1 MNAIRIHETGGT
13 EVLKFENLPDPEY
26 KSHEIL
32 VKIESIS
39 VNFSDT
45 LIRRGLYPYMP
56 ELPAILGNEAAG
68 TITEVGADVKGL
80 KIGQKVIAFGYPSY
94 ATLVAVPASRVIP
107 LPDNIDL
114 DEAAALPIIYQTAYH
129 MLHTVKRIRAG
140 ETVLIYAAAG
150 GVGTAVIQ
158 LGKLAGIKMIGLT
171 STDEKAWEITAQG
184 IDHVINYKTE
194 NVIDRVLELTDNKG
208 VDLILDCV
216 GGPNFGDNFKMLN
229 TLGHLIWFGIAAGNP
244 SVNLLSELGKEPA
257 KSYAVS
263 MFHLYAIINN
273 PKLMAESFKTLI
285 GYLAEGKIKP
295 IIHDRVPLKEV
306 AKAHD
311 ILEKHQNIGK
321 VLLKP

>member
-1 MNAIRIHETGGT
+1 MNAVRIHEIGGS
-13 EVLKFENLPDPEY
+13 EVLKYEELPDPEI
-26 KSHEIL
+26 KGHEVL
-32 VKIESIS
+32 VNIESIS

-56 ELPAILGNEAAG
+56 EFPAILGNEAAG
-68 TITEVGADVKGL
+68 IITSVGADVEGL
-80 KIGQKVIAFGYPSY
+80 IIGQKVIVFGYPSY

-129 MLHTVKRIRAG
+129 MLHTVKRIKAG

-150 GVGTAVIQ
+150 GVGTALIQ

-171 STDEKAWEITAQG
+171 STDVKAEEITAQG
-184 IDHVINYKTE
+184 IDHVINYKNE
-194 NVIDRVLELTDNKG
+194 NVVERVLELTDGTG

-216 GGPNFGDNFKMLN
+216 GGPDFADNFKMMN
-229 TLGHLIWFGIAAGNP
+229 TMGHLIWFGIAAGNP
-244 SVNLLSELGKEPA
+244 SVNLLAELGKEPA

-273 PKLMAESFKTLI
+273 PKLMAESFGTLI
-285 GYLAEGKIKP
+285 GYLAKGNIKP
-295 IIHDRVPLKEV
+295 VIHDRIPLAET
-306 AKAHD
+306 ARAHD
-311 ILEKHQNIGK
+311 ILENHENIGK

>member
-1 MNAIRIHETGGT
+1 MKGVRIHETGGT
-13 EVLKFENLPDPEY
+13 EVLMFETLPDPEY
-26 KSHEIL
+26 KDHEVL

-56 ELPAILGNEAAG
+56 EFPAILGNEAAG
-68 TITEVGADVKGL
+68 TIIALGDDVKGL
-80 KIGQKVIAFGYPSY
+80 TVGQKVIVFGYPSY
-94 ATLVAVPASRVIP
+94 ATLATVPGSRVIP
-107 LPDNIDL
+107 IPENIDL
-114 DEAAALPIIYQTAYH
+114 DEAAALPIIYQSAYH
-129 MLHTVKRIRAG
+129 MLHTVKRIRTG
-140 ETVLIYAAAG
+140 ESVLVYAAAG

-171 STDEKAWEITAQG
+171 STDEKAHEITAQG

-194 NVIDRVLELTDNKG
+194 NVVERVLELTHGKG

-216 GGPNFGDNFKMLN
+216 GGPDFGDNFKMMN
-229 TLGHLIWFGIAAGNP
+229 TMGHLIWFGIAAGNP
-244 SVNLLSELGKEPA
+244 STNLLAALGREPA

-263 MFHLYAIINN
+263 MFHLYSIINN

-285 GYLAEGKIKP
+285 SYLAEGKIKP
-295 IIHDRVPLKEV
+295 VIHDRIPLEET

-311 ILEKHQNIGK
+311 ILEKHENIGK
-321 VLLKP
+321 VILKP

>member
-1 MNAIRIHETGGT
+1 M
-13 EVLKFENLPDPEY
+13 LKYEDLPDPEI
-26 KSHEIL
+26 KRHEVL
-32 VKIESIS
+32 VNIESIS

-68 TITEVGADVKGL
+68 IITAVGEDVDGL
-80 KIGQKVIAFGYPSY
+80 NIGQKVIIFGYPSY
-94 ATLVAVPASRVIP
+94 ATLVSVPASRVIP

-114 DEAAALPIIYQTAYH
+114 EEAAALPIIYQTAHH
-129 MLHTVKRIRAG
+129 MLHTVKRIKAA

-171 STDEKAWEITAQG
+171 STDEKAREITTQG
-184 IDHVINYKTE
+184 IDHVINYKKE
-194 NVIDRVLELTDNKG
+194 NVVERVLALTDGKG

-216 GGPNFGDNFKMLN
+216 GGPDFADNFKMMN
-229 TLGHLIWFGIAAGNP
+229 TMGHLIWFGIAAGNP

-273 PKLMAESFKTLI
+273 PKLMAESFRTLI
-285 GYLAEGKIKP
+285 GYLTEGKIKP
-295 IIHDRVPLKEV
+295 VIHDRIPLSDT
-306 AKAHD
+306 ARAHD
-311 ILEKHQNIGK
+311 ILEKHENIGK

>member
-1 MNAIRIHETGGT
+1 MKAIRIHETGGT
-13 EVLKFENLPDPEY
+13 EVLKFENLADPDC
-26 KSHEIL
+26 KNHEVL

-56 ELPAILGNEAAG
+56 EFPAILGNEAAG
-68 TITEVGADVKGL
+68 TITAVGADVQGYAVS
-80 KIGQKVIAFGYPSY
+80 QKVIAFGYPSY
-94 ATLVAVPASRVIP
+94 ATLIAVPASRVIP
-107 LPDNIDL
+107 LPNNIDL

-129 MLHTVKRIRAG
+129 MLHTVKRIKAG

-171 STDEKAWEITAQG
+171 STDEKGREITAQG

-194 NVIDRVLELTDNKG
+194 NVVERVLELTDNKG

-216 GGPNFGDNFKMLN
+216 GGPNFDDNFKMLN
-229 TLGHLIWFGIAAGNP
+229 TLGHVIWFGIAAGNP
-244 SVNLLSELGKEPA
+244 TVNLLSELGKEPA

-285 GYLAEGKIKP
+285 GYLAGGKIKP
-295 IIHDRVPLKEV
+295 VIHERIPLSE
-306 AKAHD
+306 AGRAHE
-311 ILEKHQNIGK
+311 ILEKHENIGK

>member
-1 MNAIRIHETGGT
+1 M
-13 EVLKFENLPDPEY
+13 LKYEDLPDLEF
-26 KSHEIL
+26 KSHEVL

-39 VNFSDT
+39 INFSDT

-68 TITEVGADVKGL
+68 VIASIGEDVKGL
-80 KIGQKVIAFGYPSY
+80 IVGQKVIVFGYPSY
-94 ATLVAVPASRVIP
+94 ATSVVVPASRVIP

-114 DEAAALPIIYQTAYH
+114 DEAAALPIIYQSAYH
-129 MLHTVKRIRAG
+129 MLHTVKRIKAG
-140 ETVLIYAAAG
+140 ESVLIYAAAG

-171 STDEKAWEITAQG
+171 STDEKANIITSQG
-184 IDHVINYKTE
+184 IDHVINYKKE
-194 NVIDRVLELTDNKG
+194 NVVERVLEITAGKG

-216 GGPNFGDNFKMLN
+216 GGPAFGDNFKMMN
-229 TLGHLIWFGIAAGNP
+229 SMGHLIWFGIAAGNP
-244 SVNLLSELGKEPA
+244 SVNLLSELGREPA

-273 PKLMAESFKTLI
+273 PKLMAESFETLI

-295 IIHDRVPLKEV
+295 VIHDRIPL
-306 AKAHD
+306 AAAASAHD
-311 ILEKHQNIGK
+311 ILEKHENVGK

>member
-1 MNAIRIHETGGT
+1 MKGVRIHETGGT
-13 EVLKFENLPDPEY
+13 EVLMFETLPDPEY
-26 KSHEIL
+26 KDHEVL

-56 ELPAILGNEAAG
+56 EFPAILGNEAAG
-68 TITEVGADVKGL
+68 TIIALGDDVKGL
-80 KIGQKVIAFGYPSY
+80 TVGQKVIVFGYPSY
-94 ATLVAVPASRVIP
+94 ATLATVPGSRVIP
-107 LPDNIDL
+107 IPENIDL
-114 DEAAALPIIYQTAYH
+114 DEAAALPIIYQSAYH
-129 MLHTVKRIRAG
+129 MLHTVKRIRTG
-140 ETVLIYAAAG
+140 ESVLVYAAAG

-171 STDEKAWEITAQG
+171 STDEKAHEITAQG

-194 NVIDRVLELTDNKG
+194 NVVERVLELTHGKG

-216 GGPNFGDNFKMLN
+216 GGPDFGDNFKMMN
-229 TLGHLIWFGIAAGNP
+229 TMGHLIWFGIAAGNP
-244 SVNLLSELGKEPA
+244 STNLLAALGREPA

-263 MFHLYAIINN
+263 MFHLYSIINN

-295 IIHDRVPLKEV
+295 VIHDRIPLEET

-311 ILEKHQNIGK
+311 ILEKHENIGK
-321 VLLKP
+321 VILRP

>member
-1 MNAIRIHETGGT
+1 MKAVRIHETGSVD
-13 EVLKFENLPDPEY
+13 VLKNEQLPDPVC
-26 KSHEIL
+26 KDHEVVVEI
-32 VKIESIS
+32 KSIS

-56 ELPAILGNEAAG
+56 TFPAILGNEAAG
-68 TITEVGADVKGL
+68 IITQIGKDVNGL
-80 KIGQKVIAFGYPSY
+80 SKGQKVIVFGHPSY
-94 ATLVAVPASRVIP
+94 CTLSAVPANKIIP
-107 LPDNIDL
+107 LPDSIDL

-129 MLHTVKRIRAG
+129 MLHTVKRIKAG

-171 STDEKAWEITAQG
+171 STDDKAQQIKQLG

-194 NVIDRVLELTDNKG
+194 NVVERVLELTNGTG

-216 GGPNFGDNFKMLN
+216 AGPKFDNNFKMMN
-229 TLGHLIWFGIAAGNP
+229 TMGHLIWFGIAAGNP
-244 SVNLLSELGKEPA
+244 STNLLTALGKEPA

-263 MFHLYAIINN
+263 MFHLYSIINN
-273 PKLMAESFKTLI
+273 PKLMAASFKTLI

-295 IIHDRVPLKEV
+295 IIYDRITLDQA
-306 AKAHD
+306 AKAHN
-311 ILEKHQNIGK
+311 ILEKHDNIGK
-321 VLLKP
+321 VILKP

>member
-1 MNAIRIHETGGT
+1 MKGVRIHETGGT
-13 EVLKFENLPDPEY
+13 EVLMFETLPDPEY
-26 KSHEIL
+26 KDHEVL
-32 VKIESIS
+32 VKIDSIS

-56 ELPAILGNEAAG
+56 EFPAILGNEAAG
-68 TITEVGADVKGL
+68 TIIALGDDVKGL
-80 KIGQKVIAFGYPSY
+80 TVGQKVIVFGYPSY
-94 ATLVAVPASRVIP
+94 ATLATVPGSRVIP
-107 LPDNIDL
+107 IPENIDL
-114 DEAAALPIIYQTAYH
+114 DEAAALPIIYQSAYH
-129 MLHTVKRIRAG
+129 MLHTVKRIRTG
-140 ETVLIYAAAG
+140 ESVLVYAAAG

-171 STDEKAWEITAQG
+171 STDEKAHEITAQG

-194 NVIDRVLELTDNKG
+194 NVVERVLELTHGKG

-216 GGPNFGDNFKMLN
+216 GGPDFGDNFKMMN
-229 TLGHLIWFGIAAGNP
+229 TMGHLIWFGIAAGNP
-244 SVNLLSELGKEPA
+244 STNLLAALGREPA

-263 MFHLYAIINN
+263 MFHLYSIINN

-295 IIHDRVPLKEV
+295 VIHDRIPLEET

-311 ILEKHQNIGK
+311 ILEKHENIGK
-321 VLLKP
+321 VILKP

>member
-1 MNAIRIHETGGT
+1 MNAVRIHEIGDTD
-13 EVLKFENLPDPEY
+13 VLKYEELPDPEI
-26 KSHEIL
+26 KSNEVL
-32 VKIESIS
+32 VDIESIS

-56 ELPAILGNEAAG
+56 EFPAILGNEAAG
-68 TITEVGADVKGL
+68 IITSVGADVEGL
-80 KIGQKVIAFGYPSY
+80 NVGQKVIVFGYPSY
-94 ATLVAVPASRVIP
+94 ATLVAASASRVIP
-107 LPDNIDL
+107 LPDNIEL

-129 MLHTVKRIRAG
+129 MLHTVKRIKAG

-171 STDEKAWEITAQG
+171 STDEKAREITTQG
-184 IDHVINYKTE
+184 IDHVINYKKE
-194 NVIDRVLELTDNKG
+194 NVIEKVLELTDGKG

-216 GGPNFGDNFKMLN
+216 GGPDFGNNFKMMN
-229 TLGHLIWFGIAAGNP
+229 TMGHLIWFGIAAGNP

-273 PKLMAESFKTLI
+273 PRLMAESFGTLI

-295 IIHDRVPLKEV
+295 VIHDRIPLADT

-311 ILEKHQNIGK
+311 ILEKHENIGK

>member
-1 MNAIRIHETGGT
+1 MKAIRIHQTGDT
-13 EVLKFENLPDPEY
+13 VVLKYEELPDPEY
-26 KSHEIL
+26 KSHEVL

-56 ELPAILGNEAAG
+56 EFPAILGNEAAG
-68 TITEVGADVKGL
+68 VITAVGEEVKGL
-80 KIGQKVIAFGYPSY
+80 SVGQKVIVFGYPSY
-94 ATLVAVPASRVIP
+94 ATLTAVSGSRVVP

-129 MLHTVKRIRAG
+129 MLHTVKRIRSG

-158 LGKLAGIKMIGLT
+158 LGKLTGIKMIGLT
-171 STDEKAWEITAQG
+171 STDEKAQEITAQG
-184 IDHVINYKTE
+184 IDYVINYKKE
-194 NVIDRVLELTDNKG
+194 NVVEKVLELTDGKG

-216 GGPNFGDNFKMLN
+216 GGPNFGDNFKMMN
-229 TLGHLIWFGIAAGNP
+229 TMGHLIWFGIAAGNP
-244 SVNLLSELGKEPA
+244 STNLLAALGREPA

-273 PKLMAESFKTLI
+273 PRLFAESLGTLI

-295 IIHDRVPLKEV
+295 VIHDRIPLRE
-306 AKAHD
+306 AGSAHD
-311 ILEKHQNIGK
+311 ILEKHENIGK

>member
-1 MNAIRIHETGGT
+1 MKAVRIHETGGT
-13 EVLKFENLPDPEY
+13 EVLKYENLPDPEFQ
-26 KSHEIL
+26 SHEVL

-56 ELPAILGNEAAG
+56 EIPAILGNEAAG
-68 TITEVGADVKGL
+68 VITSIGDEVKGL
-80 KIGQKVIAFGYPSY
+80 GLGQKVIVFGYPSY
-94 ATLVAVPASRVIP
+94 ATLVAVPGSRVIP
-107 LPDNIDL
+107 LPENIDL
-114 DEAAALPIIYQTAYH
+114 NEAAALPIIYQTAYH

-150 GVGTAVIQ
+150 GVGPAVIQ

-171 STDEKAWEITAQG
+171 STDEKAREITNQG
-184 IDHVINYKTE
+184 IDHVINYKKE
-194 NVIDRVLELTDNKG
+194 NVVEKVLELTDGKG

-216 GGPNFGDNFKMLN
+216 GGPDFGDNFKMMN
-229 TLGHLIWFGIAAGNP
+229 TMGHLIWFGIAAGNP
-244 SVNLLSELGKEPA
+244 STNLLAALGKEPA

-273 PKLMAESFKTLI
+273 PRLMAESFGTLI

-295 IIHDRVPLKEV
+295 VIHERVPLAEV
-306 AKAHD
+306 ARAHN
-311 ILEKHQNIGK
+311 ILENHENIGK

>member
-1 MNAIRIHETGGT
+1 MKGVRIHETGGT
-13 EVLKFENLPDPEY
+13 EVLMFETLPDPEY
-26 KSHEIL
+26 KDHEVL

-56 ELPAILGNEAAG
+56 EFPAILGNEAAG
-68 TITEVGADVKGL
+68 TIIALGDDVKGL
-80 KIGQKVIAFGYPSY
+80 TVGQKVIVFGYPSY
-94 ATLVAVPASRVIP
+94 ATLATVPGSRVIP
-107 LPDNIDL
+107 IPENIDL
-114 DEAAALPIIYQTAYH
+114 DEAAALPIIYQSAYH
-129 MLHTVKRIRAG
+129 MLHTVKRIRTG
-140 ETVLIYAAAG
+140 ESVLVYAAAG

-171 STDEKAWEITAQG
+171 STDEKAHEITAQG

-194 NVIDRVLELTDNKG
+194 NVVERVLELTHGKG

-216 GGPNFGDNFKMLN
+216 GGPDFGENFKMMN
-229 TLGHLIWFGIAAGNP
+229 TMGHLIWFGIAAGNP
-244 SVNLLSELGKEPA
+244 STNLLAALGREPA

-263 MFHLYAIINN
+263 MFHLYSIINN

-295 IIHDRVPLKEV
+295 VIHDRIPLEET

-311 ILEKHQNIGK
+311 ILEKHENIGK
-321 VLLKP
+321 VILRP

>member
-1 MNAIRIHETGGT
+1 MNAVRIHETGGP
-13 EVLKFENLPDPEY
+13 EVLKYEELQDPKIEN
-26 KSHEIL
+26 HEVL

-56 ELPAILGNEAAG
+56 EFPAILGNEAAG
-68 TITEVGADVKGL
+68 KIVSVGGDVKGL
-80 KIGQKVIAFGYPSY
+80 SEGQKVIAFGYPSY
-94 ATLVAVPASRVIP
+94 ATIVSVPGSRVIP
-107 LPDNIDL
+107 IPESIDL

-129 MLHTVKRIRAG
+129 MLHTVKRIKAG
-140 ETVLIYAAAG
+140 ESVLVYAAAG

-171 STDEKAWEITAQG
+171 STDEKAKEITAQG

-194 NVIDRVLELTDNKG
+194 NVIERVLELTDGKG

-216 GGPNFGDNFKMLN
+216 GGPNFADNFKMMN
-229 TLGHLIWFGIAAGNP
+229 TMGHLIWFGIAAGNP
-244 SVNLLSELGKEPA
+244 STNLLAALGKEPA

-295 IIHDRVPLKEV
+295 IIHDRIPLEE
-306 AKAHD
+306 AGKAHD
-311 ILEKHQNIGK
+311 ILEKHENIGK

>member
-1 MNAIRIHETGGT
+1 MKAVRIHETGGT
-13 EVLKFENLPDPEY
+13 EVLKYENLPDPEFQ
-26 KSHEIL
+26 SHEVL

-56 ELPAILGNEAAG
+56 EIPAILGNEAAG
-68 TITEVGADVKGL
+68 VITSIGDEVKGL
-80 KIGQKVIAFGYPSY
+80 GLGQKVIVFGYPSY
-94 ATLVAVPASRVIP
+94 ATLVAVPGSRVIP
-107 LPDNIDL
+107 LPENIDL
-114 DEAAALPIIYQTAYH
+114 NEAAALPIIYQTAYH

-171 STDEKAWEITAQG
+171 STDEKAREITNQG
-184 IDHVINYKTE
+184 IDHVINYKKE
-194 NVIDRVLELTDNKG
+194 NVVEKVLELTDGKG

-216 GGPNFGDNFKMLN
+216 GGPDFGDNFKMMN
-229 TLGHLIWFGIAAGNP
+229 TMGHLIWFGIAAGNP
-244 SVNLLSELGKEPA
+244 STNLLAALGKEPA

-273 PKLMAESFKTLI
+273 PRLMAESFGTLI

-295 IIHDRVPLKEV
+295 VIHERVPLAEV
-306 AKAHD
+306 ARAHN
-311 ILEKHQNIGK
+311 ILENHENIGK